1 MRLDRRHERALVNAV
16 VAAAVTAIVG
26 LMAVSGLP
34 SGKGRPATSAPP
46 AQSPSPPIACEP
58 RWERVPSPTPED
70 GGALLTAV
78 VAVSPELAWAVGGS
92 GDPVA
97 PSSTLAIA
105 WNGAEWDLVAT
116 PNAGSLANRFDA
128 VDALSPDAAWA
139 VGRASSG
146 AGDVPIVAQWDGA
159 GWTLLPS
166 PPDVPEGALLGVAA
180 ISTDD
185 LWTVGH
191 AGDPALGTERAL
203 TAHWNGFEWTSS
215 PLRGAIGGG
224 RSQLVAVSAL
234 SGTDVWAVGYQRA
247 RPVIAHFDGVA
258 WSRSPTDVRGDVLA
272 VAALEPDDV
281 WAVGERI
288 QHFDGSGWTEVG
300 SLRPGEVLRSVAA
313 VSPTDVWA
321 VGTRSTGEGR
331 LKPLVL
337 RFDGSTWSP
346 VRGRGVAGS
355 VTLTGVTAL
364 PDGTLLGVGYRDDA
378 EGRSSFALRGTTCV
392 V

>member
-1 MRLDRRHERALVNAV
+1 MGLDPRHERALVNAV

-26 LMAVSGLP
+26 LMAVSALP
-34 SGKGRPATSAPP
+34 EGERRPRASATPSE
-46 AQSPSPPIACEP
+46 SPSPPVACDP
-58 RWERVPSPTPED
+58 SWERVPSPTPED

-78 VAVSPELAWAVGGS
+78 VAVAPDVAWAVGGS

-97 PSSTLAIA
+97 PSSTLATL

-116 PNAGSLANRFDA
+116 PNAGSLQNRFDA

-146 AGDVPIVAQWDGA
+146 AGDVPIVAQWDGS

-185 LWTVGH
+185 LWVVGYS
-191 AGDPALGTERAL
+191 GDPALGTERAL
-203 TAHWNGFEWTSS
+203 AAHWNGFEWSS
-215 PLRGAIGGG
+215 IPLRPALGGG

-234 SGTDVWAVGYQRA
+234 SGADVWAVGYQRA
-247 RPVIAHFDGVA
+247 RPAILHFDGTS
-258 WSRSPTDVRGDVLA
+258 WSRSPSEVRGDVLA

-288 QHFDGSGWTEVG
+288 QRFDGSGWTEVG
-300 SLRPGEVLRSVAA
+300 SLRPGEVLRSLAA

-321 VGTRSTGEGR
+321 VGTRPTGEGE

-337 RFDGSTWSP
+337 RFDGAAWSR

-355 VTLTGVTAL
+355 VTLTGVSAL
-364 PDGTLLGVGYRDDA
+364 PDGTLLGVGYRDGP

-392 V
+392 G

>member
-16 VAAAVTAIVG
+16 VAAAVTAILG

-34 SGKGRPATSAPP
+34 SGKGRPVTSAPP
-46 AQSPSPPIACEP
+46 PQSPSPPIACEP
-58 RWERVPSPTPED
+58 GWERVPSPTPED

-105 WNGAEWDLVAT
+105 WNGAEWDLVDT
-116 PNAGSLANRFDA
+116 PNAGSLVNRFDA

-146 AGDVPIVAQWDGA
+146 AGDVPIVAQWDGGA
-159 GWTLLPS
+159 WTLLPS
-166 PPDVPEGALLGVAA
+166 PPDLPEGALLGVAA

-185 LWTVGH
+185 LWVVGY
-191 AGDPALGTERAL
+191 AGDPALGTERAVA
-203 TAHWNGFEWTSS
+203 AHWNGFEWTSS
-215 PLRGAIGGG
+215 PLRAAIGGG

-247 RPVIAHFDGVA
+247 RPVIAHFDGA
-258 WSRSPTDVRGDVLA
+258 TWSRSPTDVRGDILA
-272 VAALEPDDV
+272 VAPLEPDDV

-288 QHFDGSGWTEVG
+288 QHFDGSGWTEAG
-300 SLRPGEVLRSVAA
+300 SLRGGEVLRSVAA

-321 VGTRSTGEGR
+321 VGTRVTGDGGP
-331 LKPLVL
+331 KPLVL
-337 RFDGSTWSP
+337 RFDGSAWRR

-364 PDGTLLGVGYRDDA
+364 PDGTLLGVGYRDDPG
-378 EGRSSFALRGTTCV
+378 GRSSFALRGTTCV